1 MRFSVVMPVYNR
13 PQYMHRE
20 AIGSV
25 LAQTFKDYEL
35 IVVDDGSTDDTQAVL
50 ASFGPQLKVLRQAN
64 SGAETARHHGARH
77 AQGEYIVFLD
87 SDDLLCSGALEA
99 YDQVIKECSS
109 PPLIIGSWIEFEDGS
124 PLPAEVNTKPGNI
137 EVSVYKDFL
146 SRDIHMGLSNS
157 LIVIRKSTLE
167 NLGGAQRT
175 AANLLL
181 DDFHICLQTGTASP
195 CVVVRKPITVGYR
208 RHPNNAHQNPAGN
221 VKAILSLIDFEQR
234 GGYPGCK
241 SRRNERYL
249 WIGSICLHWIRKWLR
264 ARTLKFI
271 YPLVHYGFPMLA
283 VASVKKL
290 GKYMGISRREPLL
303 ILDGRIE
310 PLTTRG
316 SQNAT
321 GQRSPD
327 LGLS

>member
-1 MRFSVVMPVYNR
+1 MRFSVIMPVYNR

-35 IVVDDGSTDDTQAVL
+35 IVVDDGSTDDTQEVL
-50 ASFGPQLKVLRQAN
+50 ASYGSQIKVLRQPN
-64 SGAETARHHGARH
+64 SGAEVARHNGAHH

-87 SDDLLCSGALEA
+87 SDDLLCSGALQA
-99 YDQVIKECSS
+99 YAHVINECSS

-124 PLPAEVNTKPGNI
+124 PVPVVLHTKPGNI

-157 LIVIRKSTLE
+157 LIVIRKSILE
-167 NLGGAQRT
+167 KLGGPQRT

-181 DDFHICLQTGTASP
+181 DDFHICLQTGTESP
-195 CVVVRKPITVGYR
+195 CVVVRKPITVSYR

-221 VKAILSLIDFEQR
+221 VKAILSLIDYEQR
-234 GGYPGCK
+234 GGYPGGK
-241 SRRNERYL
+241 TRRKERYL

-264 ARTLKFI
+264 AAGTLKFI
-271 YPLVHYGFPMLA
+271 YPLVLQGSPMLA
-283 VASVKKL
+283 IASVKKI
-290 GKYMGISRREPLL
+290 GKYMGISRTEPLL
-303 ILDGRIE
+303 ILNGRIE
-310 PLTTRG
+310 SSTNRR
-316 SQNAT
+316 SQTAT
-321 GQRSPD
+321 ANC
-327 LGLS
+327 L